1 MITLYGTP
9 NTRSS
14 RICWMLAELDIDYDF
29 HCIRFQKGD
38 HKSPEFLA
46 LNPAGKVPALKDG
59 DLVLTESAA
68 IVTYLGGKAGRYDL
82 VPAAGT
88 PEHGR
93 YLQWAIFA
101 QSELEQGLWTIAKHK
116 FALPEDQ
123 RVPQML
129 AVGAWEFQR
138 ALEIFSQGLADKP
151 YILGDTFSAADIL
164 LGHTLFWATSFKQPL
179 EQKNIQ
185 EYLKRV
191 SNRDAVAKF
200 RQKEK
205 EASSQ

>member
-14 RICWMLAELDIDYDF
+14 RISWMLAELDMDYEF
-29 HCIRFQKGD
+29 NLISFQKAD
-38 HKSPEFLA
+38 HKAPDFLA

-68 IVTYLGGKAGRYDL
+68 IVTYLGEKAGRSDL
-82 VPAAGT
+82 VPLVGSAERGQ
-88 PEHGR
+88 
-93 YLQWAIFA
+93 YLQWAMFA

-123 RVPQML
+123 RVPQMI

-164 LGHTLFWATSFKQPL
+164 LGHTLFWAVSFKQPL
-179 EQKNIQ
+179 EQQNIQ

-191 SNRDAVAKF
+191 SSREAVAKF

-205 EASSQ
+205 DASSQ

>member
-14 RICWMLAELDIDYDF
+14 RICWMLAELGMDYDF
-29 HCIRFQKGD
+29 QIIRFQNGD

-68 IVTYLGGKAGRYDL
+68 IVTYLGEKAGRLDL
-82 VPAAGT
+82 VPAVGSADR
-88 PEHGR
+88 GR
-93 YLQWAIFA
+93 YLQWVIFA
-101 QSELEQGLWTIAKHK
+101 QSELEQGLWSIAKHK
-116 FALPEDQ
+116 FALPEEQ

-129 AVGAWEFQR
+129 EVGAWEFQQ

-151 YILGDTFSAADIL
+151 YILGDTFSGADIL
-164 LGHTLFWATSFKQPL
+164 LGHTLFWASSFKQPL
-179 EQKNIQ
+179 EQQNIKA
-185 EYLKRV
+185 YLQRIAA
-191 SNRDAVAKF
+191 REAVTVF

-205 EASSQ
+205 DASAQ